1 MKTLEEIEE
10 EERYVP
16 VPRIDPKDSEDYA
29 VFRETFLQYLGAN
42 AAVSAFRKFG
52 MALNDLAVERSPPA
66 QVSAD
71 DPTAEELRAVVADLR
86 FLQGHLR
93 NIIDIRDH
101 SNLPRREARLCRF
114 ATRMAEKVGKLADE
128 IEKMLAEEP
137 PESEKP

>member
-1 MKTLEEIEE
+1 MKTLEEVEE

-16 VPRIDPKDSEDYA
+16 VPRIDPEDSEDYA

-52 MALNDLAVERSPPA
+52 MALNDLAVERFPPA

-101 SNLPRREARLCRF
+101 SNLPRREVRLCRF
-114 ATRMAEKVGKLADE
+114 AARMAEKVGKLADE